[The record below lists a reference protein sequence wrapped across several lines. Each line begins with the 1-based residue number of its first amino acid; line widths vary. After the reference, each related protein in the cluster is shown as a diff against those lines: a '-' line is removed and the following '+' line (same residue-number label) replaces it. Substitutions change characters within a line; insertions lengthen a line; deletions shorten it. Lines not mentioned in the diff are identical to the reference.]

1 MRSKSHCAT
10 LFPLGPSCFH
20 AFDRERLRN
29 TLSRQ
34 EIVRLWKILE
44 GRRGCLGMWNMEFGI
59 EWDVKDVEQWCNLDL
74 YLARREEWRRLKIGN
89 DWFAFFPGK
98 RIRKN
103 SFRFENKSLLTDPL
117 RSKVRI
123 LLLCNSRW
131 SYTSFLKKKLKPER
145 SSQEERDNR
154 LGLKKLQTSVKLLEK
169 ERRKQDSQE
178 EVRRRGVLSSLPPN
192 RFSIRNVGRVVARL
206 ISLTSPH
213 LFFTFHPPSS
223 AMSRRGLNLE
233 CEGSR
238 DRSSRADLE

>member
-1 MRSKSHCAT
+1 M
-10 LFPLGPSCFH
+10 
-20 AFDRERLRN
+20 
-29 TLSRQ
+29 
-34 EIVRLWKILE
+34 IL
-44 GRRGCLGMWNMEFGI
+44 
-59 EWDVKDVEQWCNLDL
+59 
-74 YLARREEWRRLKIGN
+74 Y
-89 DWFAFFPGK
+89 FF
-98 RIRKN
+98 
-103 SFRFENKSLLTDPL
+103 F
-117 RSKVRI
+117 
-123 LLLCNSRW
+123 
-131 SYTSFLKKKLKPER
+131 KKKLKPER

-154 LGLKKLQTSVKLLEK
+154 LGLKKLQTSVKLLEKERKK

>member
-1 MRSKSHCAT
+1 MEDTR
-10 LFPLGPSCFH
+10 G
-20 AFDRERLRN
+20 
-29 TLSRQ
+29 
-34 EIVRLWKILE
+34 

-59 EWDVKDVEQWCNLDL
+59 EWDVKDSGVIWICIW
-74 YLARREEWRRLKIGN
+74 RGKEEWRRLKIGN
-89 DWFAFFPGK
+89 DWFTFFPGK

-169 ERRKQDSQE
+169 ERRKERRKRDSQE